1 MAFINEGDV
10 DLIGKKYLN
19 DVLVDTISVVVQD
32 GTQGGWTLIH
42 DVDVF
47 AGDVVKVELYFGTTL
62 LDSRE
67 ETYCASAAAGQ
78 VGSAQECGEG
88 VTMAFINEGDV
99 DLIGKK
105 YLNDVLV
112 DTISVVVQDGT
123 QGGWT
128 LIHDV
133 DVFAGDVVKVELY
146 FGTTLLDSRE
156 ETYVGQ
162 C

>member
-19 DVLVDTISVVVQD
+19 DVLVDTISVVVLD

-42 DVDVF
+42 DVDV
-47 AGDVVKVELYFGTTL
+47 
-62 LDSRE
+62 S
-67 ETYCASAAAGQ
+67 
-78 VGSAQECGEG
+78 
-88 VTMAFINEGDV
+88 
-99 DLIGKK
+99 
-105 YLNDVLV
+105 
-112 DTISVVVQDGT
+112 
-123 QGGWT
+123 
-128 LIHDV
+128 
-133 DVFAGDVVKVELY
+133 AGDVVKVELY